1 MSYIYY
7 PTAPPV
13 RAPRFPWAVF
23 LILSVGF
30 FLTVHWPLTAQ
41 RTLDDYNRSQD
52 DIVAEG
58 AGSAVRQVVLVV
70 LCGLAVL
77 SLVSRPSDRHLRIDG
92 LPGWLVIAYAAW
104 ASMSPIWAQDLDLT
118 FKRLLAFGI
127 LCVVAVAVVRRF
139 SLRQILMW
147 TLFITIM
154 FLLVAIGLELVSGAF
169 RPFVPGYRFSGTQHP
184 NGEGVECGLL
194 FLSAI
199 ALAKIE
205 KLQRR
210 QFGAIALV
218 AFMFLILTAS
228 RTSLSATL
236 LAVAV
241 FLVIG
246 SSKRTRTVVLPALGI
261 GVCLLVLLVVTGLSQ
276 GLEHAALLGRND
288 DTSESVESFSGRT
301 AIWRDVGPYIS
312 DRPFVGYG
320 YGGFWTPARIGTIS
334 DEEKWGVPDSH
345 STYVDCLLALGVV
358 GLVLYL
364 LSLFTALWRAVAFYR
379 RTLDSHYAFLAA
391 LLVFCIVDGFLES
404 GLGQATLL
412 TLFALIAV
420 IRLAYVP
427 EEEVRPIDA
436 ESRHRHEA
444 FLPA

>member
-7 PTAPPV
+7 PTAPPA
-13 RAPRFPWAVF
+13 RAPRFPWAAF
-23 LILSVGF
+23 LFLSLAF

-41 RTLDDYNRSQD
+41 TTLDDYNRSQD
-52 DIVAEG
+52 DIVAE
-58 AGSAVRQVVLVV
+58 ASGSAVRQVVLVV
-70 LCGLAVL
+70 LFIMAVL
-77 SLVSRPSDRHLRIDG
+77 SLFRPSDRRLRIDG
-92 LPGWLVIAYAAW
+92 VQGWLVIGYAAW
-104 ASMSPIWAQDLDLT
+104 ALLSPIWAQDFDLT
-118 FKRLLAFGI
+118 AKRLMSFAI

-139 SLRQILMW
+139 SLRQIIMW
-147 TLFITIM
+147 TLFTTVL
-154 FLLVAIGLELVSGAF
+154 FLLVAIALELVSGAF

-194 FLSAI
+194 FLSAV

-205 KLQRR
+205 KLRRR

-218 AFMFLILTAS
+218 GFIFLILTAS
-228 RTSLSATL
+228 RTSLTATL

-246 SSKRTRTVVLPALGI
+246 SSQRTRTVVVPALGI
-261 GVCLLVLLVVTGLSQ
+261 CVCLLVLLVVTGLSK
-276 GLEHAALLGRND
+276 GLQSAALLGRTD

-312 DRPFVGYG
+312 DRPLAGYG
-320 YGGFWTPARIGTIS
+320 YGGFWTATRIGTIS

-364 LSLFTALWRAVAFYR
+364 LALFAALWRAVAFYR

-412 TLFALIAV
+412 TLFALVAV

-427 EEEVRPIDA
+427 VEEVRPIDA

>member
-1 MSYIYY
+1 
-7 PTAPPV
+7 V
-13 RAPRFPWAVF
+13 
-23 LILSVGF
+23 
-30 FLTVHWPLTAQ
+30 Q
-41 RTLDDYNRSQD
+41 
-52 DIVAEG
+52 
-58 AGSAVRQVVLVV
+58 
-70 LCGLAVL
+70 
-77 SLVSRPSDRHLRIDG
+77 
-92 LPGWLVIAYAAW
+92 GWLVIAYAAW
-104 ASMSPIWAQDLDLT
+104 ALMSPIWAQDFDLT
-118 FKRLLAFGI
+118 SKRLMSFAI

-139 SLRQILMW
+139 SLRQIIMW
-147 TLFITIM
+147 TLFTTVL

-194 FLSAI
+194 FLSAV

-205 KLQRR
+205 KLRRR
-210 QFGAIALV
+210 QFAVVALV
-218 AFMFLILTAS
+218 GFVFLVLTAS

-246 SSKRTRTVVLPALGI
+246 SSQRTRTVVLPALGI
-261 GVCLLVLLVVTGLSQ
+261 SVCLLVLLVVTGLSK
-276 GLEHAALLGRND
+276 GLESAALLGRTD

-312 DRPFVGYG
+312 DHPLAGYG
-320 YGGFWTPARIGTIS
+320 YGGFWTATRISTIS

-358 GLVLYL
+358 GLALYL

-379 RTLDSHYAFLAA
+379 RTLDSDYAFLAA

-427 EEEVRPIDA
+427 LEEPGSIDA

>member
-7 PTAPPV
+7 PTAPPG
-13 RAPRFPWAVF
+13 RAPRFPWAAF
-23 LILSVGF
+23 LFLSLAF

-41 RTLDDYNRSQD
+41 TTLDDYNRSQD
-52 DIVAEG
+52 DIVAE
-58 AGSAVRQVVLVV
+58 ASGSAVRQVVLVV
-70 LCGLAVL
+70 LFTMAVL
-77 SLVSRPSDRHLRIDG
+77 SLFRPSDRRLRIDG
-92 LPGWLVIAYAAW
+92 VQGWLVIGYAAW
-104 ASMSPIWAQDLDLT
+104 ALLSPIWAQDFDLT
-118 FKRLLAFGI
+118 AKRLMSFAI

-147 TLFITIM
+147 TLFTTVL
-154 FLLVAIGLELVSGAF
+154 FLLVALALELVSGAF

-194 FLSAI
+194 FLSAV

-205 KLQRR
+205 KLRRR
-210 QFGAIALV
+210 QFGVIALV
-218 AFMFLILTAS
+218 GFIFLILTAS
-228 RTSLSATL
+228 RTSLTATL

-246 SSKRTRTVVLPALGI
+246 SSQRTRTVVVPALGI
-261 GVCLLVLLVVTGLSQ
+261 CVCLLVLLVVTGLSK
-276 GLEHAALLGRND
+276 GLQSAALLGRTD

-312 DRPFVGYG
+312 DRPLAGYG
-320 YGGFWTPARIGTIS
+320 YGGFWTATRIGTIS

-364 LSLFTALWRAVAFYR
+364 LSLFAALWRAVAFYR

-427 EEEVRPIDA
+427 VDEVRPIDA

>member
-7 PTAPPV
+7 PTAPPA
-13 RAPRFPWAVF
+13 RAPRFPWAAF
-23 LILSVGF
+23 LFLSLAF

-41 RTLDDYNRSQD
+41 TTLDDYNRSQD
-52 DIVAEG
+52 DIVAEA

-70 LCGLAVL
+70 LFIMAVL
-77 SLVSRPSDRHLRIDG
+77 SLFRASDRRLRIDG
-92 LPGWLVIAYAAW
+92 VQGWLVIGYAAW
-104 ASMSPIWAQDLDLT
+104 ALLSPIWAQDFELT
-118 FKRLLAFGI
+118 AKRLMSFAI

-139 SLRQILMW
+139 SLRQIIVW
-147 TLFITIM
+147 TLFTTVL

-194 FLSAI
+194 FLSAV

-205 KLQRR
+205 KLRRR
-210 QFGAIALV
+210 QFGVIAV
-218 AFMFLILTAS
+218 VGFIFLILTAS

-246 SSKRTRTVVLPALGI
+246 SSQRTRAVVVPALGI
-261 GVCLLVLLVVTGLSQ
+261 CVCLLVLLVVTGLSK
-276 GLEHAALLGRND
+276 GLQSAALLGRTD

-312 DRPFVGYG
+312 DHPLAGYG
-320 YGGFWTPARIGTIS
+320 YGGFWTPARIGAIS

-364 LSLFTALWRAVAFYR
+364 LSLFAALWRAVAFYR
-379 RTLDSHYAFLAA
+379 LTLDSHYAFLAA

-427 EEEVRPIDA
+427 VEEVGPIDA

>member
-7 PTAPPV
+7 PTAPPA
-13 RAPRFPWAVF
+13 RAPRFPWAAF
-23 LILSVGF
+23 LFLSLAF

-41 RTLDDYNRSQD
+41 TTLDDYNRSQD
-52 DIVAEG
+52 DIVAE
-58 AGSAVRQVVLVV
+58 ASGSAVRQVVLVV
-70 LCGLAVL
+70 LFIMAVL
-77 SLVSRPSDRHLRIDG
+77 SLFRPSDRRLRIDG
-92 LPGWLVIAYAAW
+92 VQGWLVIGYAAW
-104 ASMSPIWAQDLDLT
+104 ALLSPIWAQDFDLT
-118 FKRLLAFGI
+118 AKRLMSFAI

-139 SLRQILMW
+139 SLRQIIMW
-147 TLFITIM
+147 TLFTTVL
-154 FLLVAIGLELVSGAF
+154 FLLVAIALELVSGAF

-194 FLSAI
+194 FLSAV

-205 KLQRR
+205 KLRRR

-218 AFMFLILTAS
+218 GFIFLILTAS
-228 RTSLSATL
+228 RTSLTATL

-246 SSKRTRTVVLPALGI
+246 SSQRTRTVVVPALGI
-261 GVCLLVLLVVTGLSQ
+261 CVCLLVLLVVTGLSK
-276 GLEHAALLGRND
+276 GLQSAALLGRTD

-312 DRPFVGYG
+312 DRPLAGYG
-320 YGGFWTPARIGTIS
+320 YGGFWTATRIGTIS

-364 LSLFTALWRAVAFYR
+364 LSLFAALWRAVAFYR

-412 TLFALIAV
+412 TLFALVAV

-427 EEEVRPIDA
+427 VEEVRPIDA

>member
-1 MSYIYY
+1 MQY
-7 PTAPPV
+7 
-13 RAPRFPWAVF
+13 
-23 LILSVGF
+23 
-30 FLTVHWPLTAQ
+30 
-41 RTLDDYNRSQD
+41 
-52 DIVAEG
+52 
-58 AGSAVRQVVLVV
+58 
-70 LCGLAVL
+70 
-77 SLVSRPSDRHLRIDG
+77 
-92 LPGWLVIAYAAW
+92 
-104 ASMSPIWAQDLDLT
+104 
-118 FKRLLAFGI
+118 

-139 SLRQILMW
+139 SLRQIIMW
-147 TLFITIM
+147 TLFTTVL

-194 FLSAI
+194 FLSAV

-205 KLQRR
+205 KLRRR
-210 QFGAIALV
+210 QFAVVALV
-218 AFMFLILTAS
+218 GFVFLILTAS

-236 LAVAV
+236 LAFAV
-241 FLVIG
+241 FWVIG
-246 SSKRTRTVVLPALGI
+246 SSKRTRMVMLPALGI
-261 GVCLLVLLVVTGLSQ
+261 SVCLLVLLVVTGLSQ
-276 GLEHAALLGRND
+276 GLESAVLLGRND

-312 DRPFVGYG
+312 DRPLVGYG
-320 YGGFWTPARIGTIS
+320 YGGFWTPTRIGTIS

-345 STYVDCLLALGVV
+345 STYVDSLLALGVV

-412 TLFALIAV
+412 TLFALVAV

-427 EEEVRPIDA
+427 VEEVRPIDA

>member
-7 PTAPPV
+7 PTAPPA
-13 RAPRFPWAVF
+13 RAPRFPWVAF
-23 LILSVGF
+23 LFLSLAF

-41 RTLDDYNRSQD
+41 TTLDDYNRSQD
-52 DIVAEG
+52 DIVAEA

-70 LCGLAVL
+70 LFIMAVL
-77 SLVSRPSDRHLRIDG
+77 SLFRPSDRRLRIDG
-92 LPGWLVIAYAAW
+92 VQGWLVIGYAAW
-104 ASMSPIWAQDLDLT
+104 ALLSPIWAQDFDLT
-118 FKRLLAFGI
+118 AKRLMSFAI

-139 SLRQILMW
+139 SLRQIIVW
-147 TLFITIM
+147 TLFTTVL
-154 FLLVAIGLELVSGAF
+154 FLLVALALELVSGAF

-194 FLSAI
+194 FLSAV

-205 KLQRR
+205 KLRRR
-210 QFGAIALV
+210 QFGVIALV
-218 AFMFLILTAS
+218 GFIFLILTAS
-228 RTSLSATL
+228 RTSLTATL

-246 SSKRTRTVVLPALGI
+246 SSQRTRTVVVPALGI
-261 GVCLLVLLVVTGLSQ
+261 CVCLLVLLVVTGLSK
-276 GLEHAALLGRND
+276 GLQSAALLGRTD

-312 DRPFVGYG
+312 DRPLAGYG

-364 LSLFTALWRAVAFYR
+364 LSLFAALWRAVAFYR

-412 TLFALIAV
+412 TLFALVAV

-427 EEEVRPIDA
+427 VEEVRPIDA

>member
-7 PTAPPV
+7 PTAPPS
-13 RAPRFPWAVF
+13 RAPRFPWAAF
-23 LILSVGF
+23 LFLSLAF

-41 RTLDDYNRSQD
+41 TTLDDYNRSQD
-52 DIVAEG
+52 DIVAEA

-70 LCGLAVL
+70 LFIMAVL
-77 SLVSRPSDRHLRIDG
+77 SLFRPSDRRLRIDG
-92 LPGWLVIAYAAW
+92 VQGWLVIGYAAW
-104 ASMSPIWAQDLDLT
+104 ALLSPIWAQDFDLT
-118 FKRLLAFGI
+118 AKRLMSFAI

-139 SLRQILMW
+139 SLRQIIVW
-147 TLFITIM
+147 TLFTTVL
-154 FLLVAIGLELVSGAF
+154 FLLVALALELVSGAF

-194 FLSAI
+194 FLSAV

-205 KLQRR
+205 KLRRR
-210 QFGAIALV
+210 QFGVIALV
-218 AFMFLILTAS
+218 GFIFLILTAS
-228 RTSLSATL
+228 RTSLTATL

-246 SSKRTRTVVLPALGI
+246 SSQRTRTVVVPALGI
-261 GVCLLVLLVVTGLSQ
+261 CVCLLVLLVVTGLSK
-276 GLEHAALLGRND
+276 GLQSAALLGRTD

-312 DRPFVGYG
+312 DRPLAGYG

-364 LSLFTALWRAVAFYR
+364 LSLFAALWRAVAFYR

-412 TLFALIAV
+412 TLFALVAV

-427 EEEVRPIDA
+427 VEEVRPIDA

>member
-7 PTAPPV
+7 PTAPPS
-13 RAPRFPWAVF
+13 RAPRFPWAAF
-23 LILSVGF
+23 LFLSLAF

-41 RTLDDYNRSQD
+41 TTLDDYNRSQD
-52 DIVAEG
+52 DIVAEA

-70 LCGLAVL
+70 LFIMAVL
-77 SLVSRPSDRHLRIDG
+77 SLFRPSDRRLRIDG
-92 LPGWLVIAYAAW
+92 VQGWLVIGYAAW
-104 ASMSPIWAQDLDLT
+104 ALLSPIWAQDFDLT
-118 FKRLLAFGI
+118 AKRLMSFAI

-139 SLRQILMW
+139 SLRQIIMW
-147 TLFITIM
+147 TLFTTVL
-154 FLLVAIGLELVSGAF
+154 FLLVALALELVSGAF

-194 FLSAI
+194 FLSAV

-205 KLQRR
+205 KLRRR
-210 QFGAIALV
+210 QFGVIALLG
-218 AFMFLILTAS
+218 FIFLILTAS
-228 RTSLSATL
+228 RTSLTATL

-246 SSKRTRTVVLPALGI
+246 SSQRTRTVVVPALGI
-261 GVCLLVLLVVTGLSQ
+261 CVCLLVLLVVTGLSK
-276 GLEHAALLGRND
+276 GLQSAALLGRTD

-312 DRPFVGYG
+312 DRPLAGYG

-364 LSLFTALWRAVAFYR
+364 LSLFAALWRAVAFYR

-412 TLFALIAV
+412 TLFALVAV

-427 EEEVRPIDA
+427 VEEVRPIDA

>member
-7 PTAPPV
+7 PTAPPS
-13 RAPRFPWAVF
+13 RAPRFPWAAF
-23 LILSVGF
+23 LFLSLAF

-41 RTLDDYNRSQD
+41 TTLDDYNRSQD
-52 DIVAEG
+52 DIVAEA

-70 LCGLAVL
+70 LFIMAVL
-77 SLVSRPSDRHLRIDG
+77 SLFRPSDRRLRIDG
-92 LPGWLVIAYAAW
+92 VQGWLVIGYAAW
-104 ASMSPIWAQDLDLT
+104 ALLSPIWAQDFDLT
-118 FKRLLAFGI
+118 AKRLMSFAI

-139 SLRQILMW
+139 SLRQIIVW
-147 TLFITIM
+147 TLFPTVL
-154 FLLVAIGLELVSGAF
+154 FLLVALALELVSGAF

-194 FLSAI
+194 FLSAV

-205 KLQRR
+205 KLRRR
-210 QFGAIALV
+210 QFGVIALV
-218 AFMFLILTAS
+218 GFIFLILTAS
-228 RTSLSATL
+228 RTSLTATL

-246 SSKRTRTVVLPALGI
+246 SSQRTRTVVVPALGI
-261 GVCLLVLLVVTGLSQ
+261 CVCLLVLLVVTGLSK
-276 GLEHAALLGRND
+276 GLQSAALLGRTD

-312 DRPFVGYG
+312 DRPLAGYG

-364 LSLFTALWRAVAFYR
+364 LSLFAALWRAVAFYR

-412 TLFALIAV
+412 TLFALVAV

-427 EEEVRPIDA
+427 VEEVRPIDA

>member
-1 MSYIYY
+1 
-7 PTAPPV
+7 V
-13 RAPRFPWAVF
+13 
-23 LILSVGF
+23 
-30 FLTVHWPLTAQ
+30 
-41 RTLDDYNRSQD
+41 
-52 DIVAEG
+52 
-58 AGSAVRQVVLVV
+58 
-70 LCGLAVL
+70 
-77 SLVSRPSDRHLRIDG
+77 
-92 LPGWLVIAYAAW
+92 
-104 ASMSPIWAQDLDLT
+104 
-118 FKRLLAFGI
+118 
-127 LCVVAVAVVRRF
+127 
-139 SLRQILMW
+139 W
-147 TLFITIM
+147 TLFTTVL

-194 FLSAI
+194 FLSAV

-205 KLQRR
+205 KLRRR
-210 QFGAIALV
+210 QFGVIAV
-218 AFMFLILTAS
+218 VGFIFLILTAS

-246 SSKRTRTVVLPALGI
+246 SSQRTRAVVVPALGI
-261 GVCLLVLLVVTGLSQ
+261 CVCLLVLLVVTGLSK
-276 GLEHAALLGRND
+276 GLQSAALLGRTD

-312 DRPFVGYG
+312 DHPLAGYG
-320 YGGFWTPARIGTIS
+320 YGGFWTPARIGAIS

-364 LSLFTALWRAVAFYR
+364 LSLFAALWRSVAFYR

-427 EEEVRPIDA
+427 VEEACPLDA

>member
-7 PTAPPV
+7 PTATAT
-13 RAPRFPWAVF
+13 RAPRFPWMVF

-30 FLTVHWPLTAQ
+30 FLTVHWPLTVQ
-41 RTLDDYNRSQD
+41 RASDDYNRSQD
-52 DIVAEG
+52 DIVAESSG
-58 AGSAVRQVVLVV
+58 TAVRQVVLIA

-77 SLVSRPSDRHLRIDG
+77 SLVSRPADRRLRMDG
-92 LPGWLVIAYAAW
+92 VHGWLVVGYAAW
-104 ASMSPIWAQDLDLT
+104 ALMSPIWAQDLDLT
-118 FKRLLAFGI
+118 GRRLLSFGI

-147 TLFITIM
+147 TLFITVLFFM
-154 FLLVAIGLELVSGAF
+154 VAITLELLSGAF

-205 KLQRR
+205 KLRQRL
-210 QFGAIALV
+210 FGSVALV
-218 AFMFLILTAS
+218 AFIFLILTGS

-236 LAVAV
+236 LAFAV
-241 FLVIG
+241 FWVIG
-246 SSKRTRTVVLPALGI
+246 SSKRTRMVMLPALGLC
-261 GVCLLVLLVVTGLSQ
+261 VCFLVLLVVTGLSQ
-276 GLEHAALLGRND
+276 GLERAALLGRND

-312 DRPFVGYG
+312 DRPIVGYG
-320 YGGFWTPARIGTIS
+320 YGGFWTTTRVSVIS

-364 LSLFTALWRAVAFYR
+364 LCLFTALWRAVGFYR

-391 LLVFCIVDGFLES
+391 LLVFCIVNGFLES
-404 GLGQATLL
+404 GLGQATML

-420 IRLAYVP
+420 IRIAFVP
-427 EEEVRPIDA
+427 LEEPRPIDV
-436 ESRHRHEA
+436 ESRHRHEE

>member
-1 MSYIYY
+1 MSYVYY
-7 PTAPPV
+7 PTAPPA
-13 RAPRFPWAVF
+13 RAPRFPWAAF
-23 LILSVGF
+23 LFLSLAF

-41 RTLDDYNRSQD
+41 TTLDDYNRSQD
-52 DIVAEG
+52 DIVAE
-58 AGSAVRQVVLVV
+58 ASGSAVRQVVLVV
-70 LCGLAVL
+70 LFVVAVL
-77 SLVSRPSDRHLRIDG
+77 SFFRPSDRRLRIDG
-92 LPGWLVIAYAAW
+92 VQGWLVIAYAAW
-104 ASMSPIWAQDLDLT
+104 ALMSPIWAQDFDLT
-118 FKRLLAFGI
+118 SKRLMSFAI

-139 SLRQILMW
+139 SLRQIIMW
-147 TLFITIM
+147 TLFTTVL

-194 FLSAI
+194 FLSAV

-205 KLQRR
+205 KLRRR
-210 QFGAIALV
+210 QFAVVALV
-218 AFMFLILTAS
+218 GFVFLVLTAS

-236 LAVAV
+236 LAGAV

-246 SSKRTRTVVLPALGI
+246 SSQRTRTVVLPALGI
-261 GVCLLVLLVVTGLSQ
+261 SVCLLVLLVVTGLSK
-276 GLEHAALLGRND
+276 GLESAALLGRTD

-312 DRPFVGYG
+312 DHPLAGYG
-320 YGGFWTPARIGTIS
+320 YGGFWTATRISTIS

-358 GLVLYL
+358 GLALYL

-379 RTLDSHYAFLAA
+379 RTLDSDYAFLAA

-427 EEEVRPIDA
+427 LEEPGSIDA

>member
-1 MSYIYY
+1 MSYVYY
-7 PTAPPV
+7 PTAPPA
-13 RAPRFPWAVF
+13 RAPHFPWAAF
-23 LILSVGF
+23 LFLSLAF

-41 RTLDDYNRSQD
+41 TTLDDYNRSQD
-52 DIVAEG
+52 DIVAE
-58 AGSAVRQVVLVV
+58 ASGSAVRQVVLVV
-70 LCGLAVL
+70 LFVVAVL
-77 SLVSRPSDRHLRIDG
+77 SFFRPSDRRLRIDG
-92 LPGWLVIAYAAW
+92 VQGWLVIGYAAW
-104 ASMSPIWAQDLDLT
+104 ALMSPIWAQDFDLT
-118 FKRLLAFGI
+118 SKRLMSFAI

-139 SLRQILMW
+139 SLRQIIMW
-147 TLFITIM
+147 TLFTTVL
-154 FLLVAIGLELVSGAF
+154 FLLVAIALELVSGAF

-194 FLSAI
+194 FLSAV

-205 KLQRR
+205 KLRRR
-210 QFGAIALV
+210 QFAVIALV
-218 AFMFLILTAS
+218 GFVFLILTAS
-228 RTSLSATL
+228 RTSLTATL

-246 SSKRTRTVVLPALGI
+246 SSQRTRTVVLPALGI
-261 GVCLLVLLVVTGLSQ
+261 CVCLLVLLVVTGLSK
-276 GLEHAALLGRND
+276 GLQSAALLGRTD

-312 DRPFVGYG
+312 DHPLAGYG
-320 YGGFWTPARIGTIS
+320 YGGFWTATRISTIS

-358 GLVLYL
+358 GLALYL

-379 RTLDSHYAFLAA
+379 RTLDSDYAFLAA

-427 EEEVRPIDA
+427 LEEPGSIDA

>member
-1 MSYIYY
+1 MSYVYY
-7 PTAPPV
+7 PTAPPA
-13 RAPRFPWAVF
+13 RAPRFPWAAF
-23 LILSVGF
+23 LFLSLAF

-41 RTLDDYNRSQD
+41 TTLDDYNRSQD
-52 DIVAEG
+52 DIVAE
-58 AGSAVRQVVLVV
+58 ASGSAVRQVVLVV
-70 LCGLAVL
+70 LFVVSVL
-77 SLVSRPSDRHLRIDG
+77 SFFRPSDRRLRIDG
-92 LPGWLVIAYAAW
+92 VQGWLVIGYAAW
-104 ASMSPIWAQDLDLT
+104 ALMSPIWAQDFDLT
-118 FKRLLAFGI
+118 SKRLMSFAI

-139 SLRQILMW
+139 SLRQIIMW
-147 TLFITIM
+147 TLFTTVL

-194 FLSAI
+194 FLSAV

-205 KLQRR
+205 KLRRR
-210 QFGAIALV
+210 QFAIVALV
-218 AFMFLILTAS
+218 GFVFLVLTAS

-246 SSKRTRTVVLPALGI
+246 SSQRTRIVVLPALGI
-261 GVCLLVLLVVTGLSQ
+261 SVCLLVLLVVTGLSK
-276 GLEHAALLGRND
+276 GLESAALLGRTD

-301 AIWRDVGPYIS
+301 AIWRDVGPYIG
-312 DRPFVGYG
+312 DRPMAGYG

-379 RTLDSHYAFLAA
+379 LTLDSHYAFLAA

-412 TLFALIAV
+412 TLFALVAV

-427 EEEVRPIDA
+427 VEEVRPIDA